1 MSRTFTDRT
10 DHSHTSDGSKSST
23 GSRKSIKN
31 IKTRLSRF
39 ASNHS
44 SRRDSIAKDR
54 KATVSAAT
62 AEDKLRNQ
70 EDGYSNLLERE
81 TDAWEHQTV
90 LMLGKNRKNPQNAII
105 TK

>member
-10 DHSHTSDGSKSST
+10 DHSHTSDGSKSSAA
-23 GSRKSIKN
+23 SRKSIKK

-44 SRRDSIAKDR
+44 RRDSIAKDR
-54 KATVSAAT
+54 KANVSSDT
-62 AEDKLRNQ
+62 AEDKLKNQ

-81 TDAWEHQTV
+81 TDAWEHKTV
-90 LMLGKNRKNPQNAII
+90 LMLGKNRKNPQNTVF